1 MSVAAA
7 NALTARWAAAL
18 DDTQTVL
25 SGAGAYPLLALLAR
39 HAAGPA
45 RAELLAVAADGTPFD
60 LADSPTTR
68 LAVGVWSRHD
78 LPLTDRW
85 RADVPADVRGEL
97 TGDPAV
103 DQPVLDRW
111 AAEHTDG
118 LVPTMPVSVNRGTL
132 LVLASALTVLT
143 TWAEPFSE
151 GWYQPQAGP
160 WRDRRLT
167 GLHRRTRDLTALRVA
182 DTSAGPV
189 TLLTVAGDQDVD
201 VVLALGRP
209 ELGPARLLPAAIG
222 ALSGTAAP
230 SGDRASAGPTHGP
243 REELTDGPG
252 VTEQLVP
259 ARDDRPELAVSTA
272 AFTVDGDHDLLRRA
286 ALFGLATA
294 TSDSASS
301 HFPGISPMPIV
312 VSQARQRATATF
324 GPLGFRAA
332 AVTAIA
338 TRAGAAPPAAATRK
352 RLVRVDFDRPFGFL
366 AVHRPTGLVLVA
378 GWVSDPN

>member
-7 NALTARWAAAL
+7 NGLTARWAAAL
-18 DDTQTVL
+18 DDAQTVL

-78 LPLTDRW
+78 LPLTERW
-85 RADVPADVRGEL
+85 RADVPADMRGAL

-103 DQPVLDRW
+103 DQPILDRW

-118 LVPTMPVSVNRGTL
+118 LVPTMPIAVNRGTL

-151 GWYQPQAGP
+151 GWYQPGAGP
-160 WRDRRLT
+160 WRGRRVT
-167 GLHRRTRDLTALRVA
+167 GLHRRTSDLTALRVA
-182 DTSAGPV
+182 DTPAAGPV

-201 VVLALGRP
+201 VVLTLGRP

-222 ALSGTAAP
+222 ALAGTGTPPGERAP
-230 SGDRASAGPTHGP
+230 AEPT
-243 REELTDGPG
+243 EEPTAGPG

-259 ARDDRPELAVSTA
+259 ARDDRPELAVSTV
-272 AFTVDGDHDLLRRA
+272 AFTVDGDHDLLRQA

-294 TSDSASS
+294 TSDTAGS
-301 HFPGISPMPIV
+301 HFPGISPVPLV

-338 TRAGAAPPAAATRK
+338 ARAGAAPPAATTRK